1 MIINLIADSS
11 VASAPRG
18 FSQAVQAAAN
28 ILDSLVTNNIT
39 LNITYGWGT
48 YDNQTLSEL
57 QGGDL
62 AVGGY
67 LNGNYEYYSTVKS
80 WLDASATSALD
91 LTALASLPADGSAF
105 PNGSDIF
112 AVSSAEEKA
121 LGQYSGSPNAIDGG
135 IGFGT
140 ATNSSFW
147 LGAALHEI
155 THAMGR
161 ISGYS
166 TSTYADLM
174 DLYRYSGA
182 GTYQWTGGQPAYFS
196 VNGGVTD
203 LANFSTVSDYGDFAN
218 DSLTPSDPFDAYLT
232 GSSLT
237 PVDIQVL
244 DALGFNV
251 GTPLTVSA
259 GQTQVVSAVQL
270 TGAIVQSG
278 GTLQVDSG
286 GATVGTAVSSGGYEL
301 ISATALGYG
310 TTVSSGGHQVV
321 YGGGTVASTDLL
333 SGGQLVVSGGT
344 VSNLEFQAGATV
356 DLTGQAYNSAG
367 SATLNSATDILSITE
382 HGATYALQL
391 AGNYAGEYFHL
402 ANDGNGGTL
411 LTEDATP
418 CYCRGTL
425 ILTNRGEIAVEQLKI
440 GDLLVTHAGEVRPIR
455 WIGMRS
461 YGGPFAM
468 GNRDVLPVCIREGAI
483 ADKVPKRDLWVSP
496 EHAMYLGGVLVPARI
511 LVNGTSISQP
521 KRAQPVE
528 YFHLELDTHDVIVA
542 EGAPSETYLDDGNRG
557 MFFNAATYWDLYQAA
572 SVRSAGYCAPRIED
586 GFEVEAIRRA
596 LSVRAAEA
604 ASATAA

>member
-11 VASAPRG
+11 VASAPTG
-18 FSQAVQAAAN
+18 FTQAVQAAAN

-57 QGGDL
+57 QGGNL

-67 LNGNYEYYSTVKS
+67 LNGNYEYYSTAKS

-91 LTALASLPADGSAF
+91 LTALASLPTDSSAF
-105 PNGSDIF
+105 PNDTNIF
-112 AVSSAEEKA
+112 VVSSAEEKA
-121 LGQYSGSPNAIDGG
+121 LGHYAGNPNAVDGG

-166 TSTYADLM
+166 SSVYTDLM
-174 DLYRYSGA
+174 DMFRYSGA

-237 PVDIQVL
+237 QVDIQVL

-259 GQTQVVSAVQL
+259 GQTQLVSAVQL

-286 GATVGTAVSSGGYEL
+286 GATVGTTVEAGGYEL
-301 ISATALGYG
+301 VSATGVG
-310 TTVSSGGHQVV
+310 SGSTVSSGGHQVV
-321 YGGGTVASTDLL
+321 FAGGTVSGTDLL
-333 SGGQLVVSGGT
+333 SGGQLVISGGS
-344 VSNLEFQAGATV
+344 VSNLAFKAGATV
-356 DLTGQAYNSAG
+356 DLTGQAYDSAG
-367 SATLNSATDILSITE
+367 STAFNSATDILSITE
-382 HGATYALQL
+382 HGTTYALQL
-391 AGNYAGEYFHL
+391 AGNYAGDYFHL

-411 LTEDATP
+411 LTEDTTP
-418 CYCRGTL
+418 CYCRGTR
-425 ILTNRGEIAVEQLKI
+425 ILTDHGEIPVEQLKI

-468 GNRDVLPVCIREGAI
+468 GNRDVLPVCIRESAI
-483 ADKVPKRDLWVSP
+483 ADNVPKRDLWVSP
-496 EHAMYLGGVLVPARI
+496 QHAMYLGGVLVPARI
-511 LVNGTSISQP
+511 LVNGTSIAQP

-528 YFHLELDTHDVIVA
+528 YFHLELETHDVIVA
-542 EGAPSETYLDDGNRG
+542 EGALSETYLDDGNRA
-557 MFFNAATYWDLYQAA
+557 MFFNAATYRELYPAA
-572 SVRSAGYCAPRIED
+572 IDRPAGYCAPRLED
-586 GFEVEAIRRA
+586 GFEVEAIRRGLA
-596 LSVRAAEA
+596 LRAAEA